1 VSQYTLLGVEASY
14 YAAKIRVLL
23 RYKRL
28 AFEDRLATRA
38 VFDDIILPKVGWA
51 VIPVLLT
58 PANEVVQDTSDMFD
72 LIEARHPLPPA
83 VPKDSSG
90 RVLAYLLELL
100 GDEWL
105 KLPAMHYRWN
115 YNYDFAVAEFGR
127 NNDPEHTPAEQL
139 RVGAK
144 IARRFHAW
152 LEPLGVWPASHAAI
166 EHDYFRLLDLLEV
179 HFAAHPYLQGGA
191 PTLGD
196 FAFYGPFYAH
206 LYRDPA
212 AGAILRARAPRVVD
226 WIERLGA
233 GARDAQ
239 GIADAVPESLIEIV
253 RHLLRDYVP
262 ILCVAMPRLQAW
274 LAANPDVVEMPRY
287 CGEHD
292 VVLGRGTKHE
302 VQVTRAVFS
311 YEQWMLQRVR
321 DVAASVPAATRSQ
334 VVSMSR
340 RCDAGPLFELHL
352 ATRVRRHAFKLVRE

>member
-1 VSQYTLLGVEASY
+1 VSHYVLLGVEASY
-14 YAAKIRVLL
+14 YAAKIRALL

-38 VFDDIILPKVGWA
+38 VFDDIILPRVGWA

-58 PANEVVQDTSDMFD
+58 PGNEVVQDTSDMFD
-72 LIEARHPLPPA
+72 LIQARHAEPPA
-83 VPKDSSG
+83 LPIDPAA
-90 RVLAYLLELL
+90 RVMAYLLELL

-115 YNYDFAVAEFGR
+115 HNYDFAVAEFGR
-127 NNDPEHTPAEQL
+127 NNDPEQAPGEQL

-166 EHDYFRLLDLLEV
+166 EHDYFTLLELLEA
-179 HFAAHPYLQGGA
+179 HFAEHAYLQGRA

-212 AGAILRARAPRVVD
+212 SGAILRARAPRVVD

-233 GARDAQ
+233 DARDAR
-239 GIADAVPESLIEIV
+239 GVADAVPESLLDIV

-262 ILCVAMPRLQAW
+262 ILCDAMPRLQDW
-274 LAANPDVVEMPRY
+274 LAAHPDVAEMPRY
-287 CGEHD
+287 CGEHA
-292 VVLGRGTKHE
+292 VVLGRGTAHE
-302 VQVTRAVFS
+302 VNVARAVFS
-311 YEQWMLQRVR
+311 YEQWMLQRVQ
-321 DVAASVPAATRSQ
+321 DEYAELTGASAADAARMLDGCGARALFDLPLA
-334 VVSMSR
+334 VRVG
-340 RCDAGPLFELHL
+340 RC
-352 ATRVRRHAFKLVRE
+352 AFKLVRE